1 MVRQQSL
8 EVKVAVI
15 DEKIDNLTEGV
26 KNINATLGKD
36 YVTNDRF
43 TPVRNLVYGMVF
55 LILTAV
61 IGAILN
67 FVLIMPHK

>member
-1 MVRQQSL
+1 MAAQQTL
-8 EVKVAVI
+8 QTRIAVI
-15 DEKIDNLTEGV
+15 DEKIDTIS
-26 KNINATLGKD
+26 KNIDNITSKLEKD

-43 TPVRNLVYGMVF
+43 VPVRNLVYGMVF